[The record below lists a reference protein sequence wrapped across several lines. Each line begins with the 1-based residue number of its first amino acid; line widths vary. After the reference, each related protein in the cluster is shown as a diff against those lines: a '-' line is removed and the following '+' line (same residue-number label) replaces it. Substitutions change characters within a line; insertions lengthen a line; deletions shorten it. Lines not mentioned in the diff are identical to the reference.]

1 MPPFV
6 ALELQLHSIV
16 KLPKLLKALALPAH
30 VLQTFERIRSLYP
43 LVHLRIIY
51 GPLAL
56 MILHANLCTSVK

>member
-6 ALELQLHSIV
+6 VLELQLYSIV

-30 VLQTFERIRSLYP
+30 VLQAFERIRSLYP
-43 LVHLRIIY
+43 LVHLRVID

-56 MILHANLCTSVK
+56 IILQINI